1 MKASELRKLI
11 REEVK
16 KALSEDFSDNI
27 VKDIQAERTAQQ
39 RKFIAWAKAAAAK
52 QNIKRLSFQGDAMVT
67 VSMSKLQKKGIL
79 TKELVDKWK
88 AAAEGTAEN
97 DLYQG
102 LSALLTRYNVLV

>member
-1 MKASELRKLI
+1 
-11 REEVK
+11 
-16 KALSEDFSDNI
+16 
-27 VKDIQAERTAQQ
+27 
-39 RKFIAWAKAAAAK
+39 
-52 QNIKRLSFQGDAMVT
+52 MVT

-102 LSALLTRYNVLV
+102 LSALLTRYNILV